1 MKIYPFLL
9 TSLISAL
16 SLSCDDNQVNQ
27 GGGTVEGKLITLGIS
42 SSDYNVASRAQDESS
57 WATGDEIGAFA
68 FDASTNDA
76 IDGWQ
81 NVKYSC
87 SETGSTAIFKSDIPL
102 AIDKEDTPVSIV
114 AYYPYKS
121 DIQGTYYNIDLS
133 NQNDGTSAY
142 DFMYGVSEPCNY
154 GSDEMSNVNITF
166 SHRFSKIRLRVVNMA
181 GEQLST
187 SDGKI
192 SGMPVE
198 TSVNL
203 ANGAMETSTAAGD
216 LTPYWNSTD
225 GYYEAVIFPSALS
238 DNYKFSFNAGGK
250 SHEWVFTD
258 IEDIDL
264 PYFNRG
270 YQYTFSI
277 FMNDEGMVE
286 VGRLE
291 SIEEGNSNSPWM
303 TDGEEVKGIAS
314 AVTYSFYP
322 ENLATN
328 AFADTELKITFRDK
342 TPKIGTEG
350 YIRIYDA
357 ETNKVADEI
366 NMADKHTPFP
376 TSSSHTDPIKL
387 HTWMNIIGMQS
398 KKSGS
403 RNRKVV
409 INYYPVEIEGNTVV
423 IKPHCQ
429 KLQPGKKYYVTVDK
443 TAINVNGFYGITGA
457 DWTFTTKAN
466 PTDTDVKVSH
476 TDVTADFYTL
486 QGAIDYMAV
495 NVDNDV
501 QKTITL
507 DKGVYKEVINLRD
520 QDNITITGSTSSY
533 NDVVLKYKNYN
544 DLNGSTNDG
553 MEISHDA
560 PLGTVVTGGC
570 NRSVLIVA
578 GNADKIK
585 FENMTIQNSYG
596 WDDSDESVKYNNGQ
610 AEAVLVRNS
619 GAVSF
624 VNCRMLSYQDTMI
637 AGNGSSKGYSAFLN
651 CYIAGSTDFIWS
663 CGQVALFDGCDI
675 VDVDN
680 TRAVMQARVADGTLG
695 YVFNNC
701 EFKTIATPVAG
712 KSPTLI
718 YSTDNND
725 DNLTFL
731 NCSFA
736 ETYITNFVGSGT
748 LHPAQATATEG
759 CKMYNCKIEN
769 TETDAYS
776 NLKDDWKNSVYQ
788 LNETEYSDKYGSIEK
803 IMTTAGYSDPSWFN
817 IE

>member
-16 SLSCDDNQVNQ
+16 SLSCKDDQVNQ
-27 GGGTVEGKLITLGIS
+27 GDINTEGKLITLGIS
-42 SSDYNVASRAQDESS
+42 SSDYNVASRTQDESS

-68 FDASTNDA
+68 FDASTTDA
-76 IDGWQ
+76 IEGWQ

-142 DFMYGVSEPCNY
+142 DFMYGTSEPCNY

-187 SDGKI
+187 SDGMI

-203 ANGAMETSTAAGD
+203 TNGIMETSTAVGD
-216 LTPYWNSTD
+216 LVPYWNATD

-238 DNYKFSFNAGGK
+238 GNYKFSFNAGGK

-291 SIEEGNSNSPWM
+291 SIEEGNSNSPW
-303 TDGEEVKGIAS
+303 TDGKEVIGIAS
-314 AVTYSFYP
+314 AVTYSSYP

-357 ETNKVADEI
+357 ETNEVADEI

-376 TSSSHTDPIKL
+376 TVSTDTEPRTL

-403 RNRKVV
+403 KDRKVV

-443 TAINVNGFYGITGA
+443 TAIDVNGFYGITGA
-457 DWTFTTKAN
+457 DWTFTTRAN
-466 PTDTDVKVSH
+466 PTGADVKVSH
-476 TDVTADFYTL
+476 TDENADFYTL

-495 NVDNDV
+495 NVDNNV

-507 DKGVYKEVINLRD
+507 DAGVYKEVINLRD
-520 QDNITITGSTSSY
+520 QDNIKIVGEG
-533 NDVVLKYKNYN
+533 NDNTKVVLKYRNYN

-560 PLGTVVTGGC
+560 PIGTDVTKGC
-570 NRSVLIVA
+570 NRSVLMVA

-585 FENMTIQNSYG
+585 FENMTIQNSFG
-596 WDDSDESVKYNNGQ
+596 WDDSDGSVTYNNGQ

-624 VNCRMLSYQDTMI
+624 VNCRMLSFQDTMI

-663 CGQVALFDGCDI
+663 CGQVALFSGCDI
-675 VDVDN
+675 VSVND
-680 TRAVMQARVADGTLG
+680 TRAVMQARIATGTLG
-695 YVFNNC
+695 YVFDNC
-701 EFKTIATPVAG
+701 KFQAPSGSTGAK
-712 KSPTLI
+712 LI
-718 YSTDNND
+718 YSTKEND

-731 NCSFA
+731 NCDFA
-736 ETYITNFVGSGT
+736 QTYIDNFVGEGT
-748 LHPAQATATEG
+748 LHPSSPTVTTG

-776 NLKDDWKNSVYQ
+776 SLKDDWRNSVHKLEDADY
-788 LNETEYSDKYGSIEK
+788 NEKYSSIEK
-803 IMTTAGYSDPSWFN
+803 IMTTARYSNPSWFN

>member
-16 SLSCDDNQVNQ
+16 SLSCKDDQVNQ
-27 GGGTVEGKLITLGIS
+27 GDINTEGKLITLGIS
-42 SSDYNVASRAQDESS
+42 SSDYNVASRTQDESS

-68 FDASTNDA
+68 FDASTTDA
-76 IDGWQ
+76 IEGWQ

-142 DFMYGVSEPCNY
+142 DFMYGTSEPCNY

-166 SHRFSKIRLRVVNMA
+166 SHRFSKIRLKVVNMA

-216 LTPYWNSTD
+216 LTPYWNATD
-225 GYYEAVIFPSALS
+225 GYYEAVVFPSALS

-291 SIEEGNSNSPWM
+291 SIEEGNSNSPW
-303 TDGEEVKGIAS
+303 TDGKEVIGIAS

-328 AFADTELKITFRDK
+328 AFADTELKITFLDK

-357 ETNKVADEI
+357 KTNEVVDEI
-366 NMADKHTPFP
+366 NMSDKHTPFATNSDDKEP
-376 TSSSHTDPIKL
+376 RTL

-398 KKSGS
+398 KKTDS
-403 RNRKVV
+403 RNRKIV

-429 KLQPGKKYYVTVDK
+429 KMQPGRKYYVTIDK
-443 TAINVNGFYGITGA
+443 TAIDISGFYGITGA

-476 TDVTADFYTL
+476 TDENADFYTL

-495 NVDNDV
+495 NVANDA
-501 QKTITL
+501 QKKITL
-507 DKGVYKEVINLRD
+507 DEGTYKEVINLRD
-520 QDNITITGSTSSY
+520 QDNITIVGEG
-533 NDVVLKYKNYN
+533 NDNTKVVLKYRNYN
-544 DLNGSTNDG
+544 GLNGSTNDG

-560 PLGTVVTGGC
+560 PMGTDVTKGC

-585 FENMTIQNSYG
+585 FENMTIQNSFG
-596 WDDSDESVKYNNGQ
+596 WDDSDGSVKYNNGQ

-619 GAVSF
+619 GALSF

-637 AGNGSSKGYSAFLN
+637 AGNGSAKGYSAFIN
-651 CYIAGSTDFIWS
+651 CYIAGCTDFIWS
-663 CGQVALFDGCDI
+663 CGTVALFDNCDI

-680 TRAVMQARVADGTLG
+680 TRAVMQARVQAGTLG
-695 YVFNNC
+695 YVFNEC
-701 EFKTIATPVAG
+701 EFKTIAKPNID
-712 KSPTLI
+712 PTKVPKLI
-718 YSTDNND
+718 YSTDD
-725 DNLTFL
+725 VDNLTFL

-736 ETYITNFVGSGT
+736 QTYIDNFVSSGT
-748 LHPAQATATEG
+748 LHPVPTAPTEG
-759 CKMYNCKIEN
+759 CKMYNCKIED
-769 TETDAYS
+769 TDTDAYS
-776 NLKDDWKNSVYQ
+776 SLKDEWRNSVYQ
-788 LNETEYSDKYGSIEK
+788 LNETEYNEKYGSIEK
-803 IMTTAGYSDPSWFN
+803 IMDTAGYSNSSWFN